1 MSGQIALPI
10 FLLRYVSYGA
20 GSAQGAASRRRPLY
34 PRAPASKIAATRSLR
49 LIPAGFGSG
58 RGSVRAKHGP
68 QPASMRAAP
77 AFRERLSDFEAAS
90 TGSFSRASG
99 YINNRPLGIMA
110 GTARTPGRVRRQAP
124 PGKNTGAVPDILPGG
139 AALAGPGWGE
149 TTGGLCRPDKA
160 FMPPSGT
167 TTGRVPDRPG
177 IPGSLQRL
185 RQIVALHACVGEVG
199 QRHLQLIA

>member
-34 PRAPASKIAATRSLR
+34 PRAPASKIATAWYLR

-77 AFRERLSDFEAAS
+77 AFRERLSDFEAVS
-90 TGSFSRASG
+90 TGSFSRTSG
-99 YINNRPLGIMA
+99 SINGRSHDPLDGQGVSRRPA
-110 GTARTPGRVRRQAP
+110 
-124 PGKNTGAVPDILPGG
+124 
-139 AALAGPGWGE
+139 
-149 TTGGLCRPDKA
+149 
-160 FMPPSGT
+160 
-167 TTGRVPDRPG
+167 
-177 IPGSLQRL
+177 
-185 RQIVALHACVGEVG
+185 
-199 QRHLQLIA
+199 